1 MEDTAILISAD
12 HGESLGELGIYS
24 EHGTADEATCRIPM
38 IVRWP
43 GGKKGI
49 VEEGLHYHLDLG
61 PTLASLLNLKGNL
74 LLGMVKVMQV
84 PFWRGIWEGVSI
96 S

>member
-43 GGKKGI
+43 GARRESWRRGYI
-49 VEEGLHYHLDLG
+49 I
-61 PTLASLLNLKGNL
+61 TL
-74 LLGMVKVMQV
+74 
-84 PFWRGIWEGVSI
+84 I
-96 S
+96 